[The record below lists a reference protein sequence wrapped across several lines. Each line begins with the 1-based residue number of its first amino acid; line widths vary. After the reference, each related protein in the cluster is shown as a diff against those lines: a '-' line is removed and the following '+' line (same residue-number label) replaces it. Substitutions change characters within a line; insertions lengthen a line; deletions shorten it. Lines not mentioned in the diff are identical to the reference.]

1 MTTYFLKLNAMEK
14 QADHPGVYFP
24 PPLLYVAVF
33 LVSLVIQQFI
43 HLNRSFFGST
53 TALIAS
59 FLFVI
64 VGFAL
69 MLPAVYKF
77 IHTKN
82 TLIPVKPATSLLA
95 SGIYSV
101 SRNPM
106 YLGLLLIYIGVA
118 CWIGNWWTFLFVP
131 LLILLINK
139 LIIEREERYLE
150 RAFGAAFT
158 DYKKKVRRW
167 I

>member
-1 MTTYFLKLNAMEK
+1 MEK

-33 LVSLVIQQFI
+33 LVTIVIQRFI
-43 HLNRSFFGST
+43 PLDHSFFGST
-53 TALIAS
+53 TAMVGTL
-59 FLFVI
+59 LFV
-64 VGFAL
+64 VAGFAM
-69 MLPAVYKF
+69 MLPAVLKF
-77 IHTKN
+77 LQTKN
-82 TLIPVKPATSLLA
+82 TLIPVKPASSLQA
-95 SGIYSV
+95 TGIFGV

-118 CWIGNWWTFLFVP
+118 FWIGNWWTIIFVP
-131 LLILLINK
+131 VLILLINK
-139 LIIEREERYLE
+139 LIIEKEERYLE
-150 RAFGAAFT
+150 RAFGAAFK